1 MGIPKA
7 VHRFSVEEYYDREED
22 EVYKS
27 EFYDGEIFAMAGG
40 TAEHSLIAASL
51 IGPLCSRLK
60 SKACMPFDSNL
71 RIRVP
76 ATGLVTYPDAS
87 VFCKK
92 LVFDPQDKRQQTA
105 INPTVVFEVL
115 SKSTESYDR
124 GKKAENYR
132 QLDSLK
138 AYVLVSQTS
147 PHIELYERHGDGFWF
162 LTEAK
167 DSTRSCQSRASA
179 SGCRSPR
186 STTAWTLQSQSGSGP
201 VSRGHGRAFRSSCT
215 VEVMCCSAWP
225 LHREGCEPHFI
236 ASPPS

>member
-1 MGIPKA
+1 MRIPKA
-7 VHRFSVEEYYDREED
+7 IRKHTVEDYYDLEEK

-40 TAEHSLIAASL
+40 SPEHSLIVASL
-51 IGPLCSRLK
+51 LRELGIGLK
-60 SKACMPFDSNL
+60 GKTCTPYDGNL
-71 RIRVP
+71 RIRIP

-92 LVFDPQDKRQQTA
+92 LEFDPKDKRQQTA
-105 INPTVVFEVL
+105 INPTIVFEVL

-138 AYVLVSQTS
+138 AYVLISQSS
-147 PHIELYERHGDGFWF
+147 PHIEIYERHGDGFWF

-167 DSTRSCQSRASA
+167 GLDQELSIKCLGLKLPLA
-179 SGCRSPR
+179 
-186 STTAWTLQSQSGSGP
+186 
-201 VSRGHGRAFRSSCT
+201 
-215 VEVMCCSAWP
+215 EVYDRMKF
-225 LHREGCEPHFI
+225 GKQK
-236 ASPPS
+236 

>member
-7 VHRFSVEEYYDREED
+7 IRQHSIEKYYDLEEQA
-22 EVYKS
+22 VSKS
-27 EFYDGEIFAMAGG
+27 EFDDDEIRPMDGASPDHCLI
-40 TAEHSLIAASL
+40 TANL
-51 IGPLCSRLK
+51 IGELGIRLK
-60 SKACMPFDSNL
+60 GKPCTPYDSNL
-71 RIRVP
+71 RVKIP

-92 LVFDPQDKRQQTA
+92 LEFDPKDKRQQTA
-105 INPTVVFEVL
+105 INPTIVFEVL

-132 QLDSLK
+132 QLGSLK

-167 DSTRSCQSRASA
+167 GLDQELPIKSLGLKLPLA
-179 SGCRSPR
+179 
-186 STTAWTLQSQSGSGP
+186 
-201 VSRGHGRAFRSSCT
+201 
-215 VEVMCCSAWP
+215 EVYDRMKF
-225 LHREGCEPHFI
+225 GKQK
-236 ASPPS
+236 

>member
-7 VHRFSVEEYYDREED
+7 IRKHTVEEYYDLEEN

-27 EFYDGEIFAMAGG
+27 EFFGGEIFAMAGG
-40 TAEHSLIAASL
+40 SPEHSLIAANL
-51 IGPLCSRLK
+51 LGELRQRLK
-60 SKACMPFDSNL
+60 GKTCAPYDSNL
-71 RIRVP
+71 RVKIP

-92 LVFDPQDKRQQTA
+92 LEFDPKDKRQQTA
-105 INPTVVFEVL
+105 INPTIVFEVL

-132 QLDSLK
+132 QLESLK

-147 PHIELYERHGDGFWF
+147 PHIEIYERHGDGFWF

-167 DSTRSCQSRASA
+167 GLDQELSIKSLGLKLPLA
-179 SGCRSPR
+179 
-186 STTAWTLQSQSGSGP
+186 
-201 VSRGHGRAFRSSCT
+201 
-215 VEVMCCSAWP
+215 EVYDRMKF
-225 LHREGCEPHFI
+225 GKQK
-236 ASPPS
+236 